1 LASKVGGV
9 RKLVFDV
16 NVLAI
21 FLVANHPGNE
31 YVSSVV
37 SEGLRGAYVPVI
49 MDILPIRAYWI
60 MTRKWGCPEKESA
73 GAMEHFVKAYDRPF
87 YPCIKK
93 ETILESFRLDSE
105 LGHNVFDCLYLAF
118 ALQEKA
124 VGIVTTDTD
133 FEHLCEFKGLEYINP
148 VPKEVLKSFK
158 QQNK

>member
-1 LASKVGGV
+1 LASNASGV
-9 RKLVFDV
+9 KKCVFDV

-21 FLVANHPGNE
+21 FLVADHPGNN
-31 YVSSVV
+31 YVSRVV
-37 SEGLRGAYVPVI
+37 SEGLRGVYIPVL

-60 MTRKWGCPEKESA
+60 MTRKWGCPEKESVEA
-73 GAMEHFVKAYDRPF
+73 IEHFVKVYDRPI
-87 YPCIKK
+87 YPCIRR
-93 ETILESFRLDSE
+93 ETMLESFRLADE
-105 LGHNVFDCLYLAF
+105 LGHDVYDCVYVAF

-133 FEHLCEFKGLEYINP
+133 FEKLCERKGLEYINP